1 MSSPSVSDHSS
12 DNLRTQPID
21 YIYFKILNS
30 TDRTNATTN
39 DVPTVFTLNP
49 DPQVSEINREVIAQ
63 IGAAEEDFTVAIARP
78 WLTILV
84 IDVTT
89 HLDDDLE
96 GGLAIHVAL
105 SRKLTGVRYT
115 RRFRVLPSR

>member
-1 MSSPSVSDHSS
+1 VSCPSVSDHSS

-39 DVPTVFTLNP
+39 DLPTVFTLNP

-115 RRFRVLPSR
+115 LRFRVLPSR

>member
-1 MSSPSVSDHSS
+1 
-12 DNLRTQPID
+12 
-21 YIYFKILNS
+21 
-30 TDRTNATTN
+30 
-39 DVPTVFTLNP
+39 VPTVFTLNP

-63 IGAAEEDFTVAIARP
+63 TGAAEEDFTVAISRS

-84 IDVTT
+84 IGVTT
-89 HLDDDLE
+89 HLDDNLE